1 MKVIIRL
8 VGYSEIIDDEKYVYE
23 YVCKVNTI
31 FNFEILKM
39 IFNKYEHIIS
49 TSELDN
55 CTLTCNSK
63 NLKKDC
69 LVDSNTL
76 LDNDVIH
83 RVFIFTGITS
93 IKNKLINI
101 FKLDGYKISIN
112 NILANTKKDDS
123 DNESVNSL
131 KVQTK
136 EELNNSNKDS
146 FESDEETNEKL
157 QEVLEKL
164 DSEESDN
171 EFQIEDTDPSE
182 IKQYLDLFKD
192 NDFITLI
199 RIYKN
204 RGELFNDFYKY
215 INSSQIINFKKLEN
229 ETDLTNNI
237 NFIKELN
244 LNFEEEHIIEAL
256 KKTGNHLNLAIRYLL
271 QNI

>member
-8 VGYSEIIDDEKYVYE
+8 VGYSEIIEDDKYVYD

-31 FNFEILKM
+31 FNFEILKI

-49 TSELDN
+49 SAELDN

-76 LDNDVIH
+76 LDHDTIH
-83 RVFIFTGITS
+83 KVFIFTANTS
-93 IKNKLINI
+93 IKNKLIEI
-101 FKLDGYKISIN
+101 FKLDGYKVSIN
-112 NILANTKKDDS
+112 NILSNTVRKE
-123 DNESVNSL
+123 N
-131 KVQTK
+131 
-136 EELNNSNKDS
+136 EELDNNNKKES
-146 FESDEETNEKL
+146 SESDEETNIKL
-157 QEVLEKL
+157 QEELEKL
-164 DSEESDN
+164 DSEDSDDESP
-171 EFQIEDTDPSE
+171 IEDTDPSE
-182 IKQYLDLFKD
+182 IKQNLDLFKD
-192 NDFITLI
+192 NDFVTLI

-204 RGELFNDFYKY
+204 RGDLFNDFYKY
-215 INSSQIINFKKLEN
+215 INSSQIIKFNKLEN
-229 ETDLTNNI
+229 EVDLTDNI